1 MDHLQIASSTVQ
13 LASATDSVRIFLHV
27 TAATIWVGG
36 QFTLAALVPVLRKAT
51 GNNSEIIKAV
61 AKGFNR
67 IAWPAFAVLI
77 ATGIWN
83 MTSIPK
89 DAPSNYSMVLG
100 MKMMIVL
107 LSGLAAF
114 MHSRSKNPKSVAMW
128 GSISGL
134 AALAATY
141 FGALLAG

>member
-1 MDHLQIASSTVQ
+1 
-13 LASATDSVRIFLHV
+13 
-27 TAATIWVGG
+27 
-36 QFTLAALVPVLRKAT
+36 
-51 GNNSEIIKAV
+51 
-61 AKGFNR
+61 
-67 IAWPAFAVLI
+67 
-77 ATGIWN
+77 
-83 MTSIPK
+83 
-89 DAPSNYSMVLG
+89 

>member
-1 MDHLQIASSTVQ
+1 MDHVQ
-13 LASATDSVRIFLHV
+13 LASAADSIRIFLHV
-27 TAATIWVGG
+27 MGATIWVGG
-36 QFTLAALVPVLRKAT
+36 QFTLAALVPVLRKST
-51 GNNSEIIKAV
+51 GNNSEVIKAV
-61 AKGFNR
+61 ARGFNR

-77 ATGIWN
+77 ATGVWN
-83 MTSIPK
+83 MSSIPK

-114 MHSRSKNPKSVAMW
+114 MHSKAKNPKSVAMW
-128 GSISGL
+128 GSISGV
-134 AALAATY
+134 AALSATY